1 MASKKTSI
9 GNFQLIGP
17 QPKITSEISTF
28 QGDLTVCNIVPWKIE
43 GPNDLAFIVHIAQ
56 YKGRGHAEW
65 GQVYCES
72 RLSSPQAWDEIVH
85 RLRVGIRK
93 TDDGSLTMDLRVV
106 VSGIRDRASKKI
118 IQIPEIDGLIGFKI
132 KPLLKKLGAFDVGT
146 REFVFGEDGR
156 MRNYPC
162 MTFEPTNLLAPAA
175 AFVATTLCSLMN
187 SR

>member
-1 MASKKTSI
+1 MSSQKTSI

-17 QPKITSEISTF
+17 QPKKTSEISTF
-28 QGDLTVCNIVPWKIE
+28 QGDLTACIIVPWKIE
-43 GPNDLAFIVHIAQ
+43 GPNDVAFIVHIAH

-93 TDDGSLTMDLRVV
+93 TNDGNLTMDLRVV

-132 KPLLKKLGAFDVGT
+132 KSLLKKLGALEVGT

-162 MTFEPTNLLAPAA
+162 MTFEPTNFLAPAA
-175 AFVATTLCSLMN
+175 AFVATTVCSLMN